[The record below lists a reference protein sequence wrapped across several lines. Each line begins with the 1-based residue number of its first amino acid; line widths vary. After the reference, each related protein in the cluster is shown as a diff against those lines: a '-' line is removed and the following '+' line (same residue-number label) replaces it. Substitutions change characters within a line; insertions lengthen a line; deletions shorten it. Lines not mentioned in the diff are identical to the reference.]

1 MGVASATAIGTAVVF
16 HMLTLLLPTVQ
27 YMYIVGVKPE
37 PEVVFLR
44 RVQTCMTCMDVI
56 VNRYFGII
64 VRYFVNRADR

>member
-37 PEVVFLR
+37 PEVVFLHDM
-44 RVQTCMTCMDVI
+44 QDVI

>member
-1 MGVASATAIGTAVVF
+1 MGVASATAIRTAVVF

-37 PEVVFLR
+37 PEVVFLHDM
-44 RVQTCMTCMDVI
+44 QDVI